1 MYQVTD
7 IHVTHLGDADRMQQF
22 EQFCNEIIKTLVKPQ
37 VTVISGNQINYHF
50 FFLDNLIIEF

>member
-1 MYQVTD
+1 
-7 IHVTHLGDADRMQQF
+7 MQQF